1 MPFRDDAPWPAIRAF
16 VRLLVA
22 APLLAGSLL
31 LAFQP
36 AAIHAF
42 ARTGLPDAVRVLL
55 AGLEITA
62 SILFLLPR
70 TVYLG
75 GLALL
80 AVLVAAM
87 GLHAT
92 LHLGVGLQPLYLVL
106 VAALLWIEYRVGRVA
121 RDRAATGTTA
131 KDAATGA
138 AMGSAMGSERPG
150 E

>member
-1 MPFRDDAPWPAIRAF
+1 MRYRDDAPWQAIRAF

-22 APLLAGSLL
+22 APLLLGSVL

-36 AAIHAF
+36 AVIRSF
-42 ARTGLPDAVRVLL
+42 ARTGLPDGVRILL
-55 AGLEITA
+55 AAAEITA
-62 SILFLLPR
+62 SILFMLPR

-75 GLALL
+75 GCGLL

-106 VAALLWIEYRVGRVA
+106 VAALLWVEYRVRSTA
-121 RDRAATGTTA
+121 RKRPAAGV
-131 KDAATGA
+131 
-138 AMGSAMGSERPG
+138 AMGSGRAGK
-150 E
+150 